1 MYIGWGDSPSYN
13 ISPYRQD
20 CTGVWDRSSDFEL
33 CNECLCLMG
42 TDPSSDDI
50 YDYLYCMGVPD
61 GYETLE
67 AKKSEVGMLS
77 DILGTVWFCVIC
89 MGIGCVFGVYLYPW
103 LRDRL
108 GR

>member
-1 MYIGWGDSPSYN
+1 MYIGWGNSSSYDL
-13 ISPYRQD
+13 SPYRQN
-20 CTGVWDRSSDFEL
+20 CTRDGNWVGDFEL
-33 CNECLCLMG
+33 CNDCLCLMG

-50 YDYLYCMGVPD
+50 FNYLYCMGIPD

-89 MGIGCVFGVYLYPW
+89 MGVGCVLGVYLYPW